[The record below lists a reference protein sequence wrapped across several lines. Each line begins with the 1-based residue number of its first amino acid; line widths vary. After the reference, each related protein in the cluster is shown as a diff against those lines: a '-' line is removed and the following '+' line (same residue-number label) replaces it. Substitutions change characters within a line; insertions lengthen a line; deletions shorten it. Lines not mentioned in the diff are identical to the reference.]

1 MDLIGL
7 PYQLVVGPRG
17 LKEGIVEVKTRATGE
32 RQNLSPTE
40 AINFVISEYEGVI

>member
-17 LKEGIVEVKTRATGE
+17 LKEGIVEVKTRVTGE

>member
-17 LKEGIVEVKTRATGE
+17 LKEGIVEVKDRASSE
-32 RQNLSPTE
+32 RQNLSPDA
-40 AINFVISEYEGVI
+40 AIQFVIDQYADIA